1 MISTLQT
8 HNILSLIVYLYG
20 FLMKNIIIMI
30 KQVLLFLSL
39 SLFFSISVQ
48 AEDEYPNATHAFIS
62 DDLFIYM
69 HAGPGTQYKIL
80 GSLNAG
86 EEIKATG
93 EREDDYSQILNN
105 KNRLAWVESKYVKS
119 NPGIRATIEI
129 LETKMANA
137 SDFSTQLD
145 GEVNDLKSTLEIS
158 NNKNKLLIKEVSQ
171 LKSTLAD
178 TTNQLKGQGIE
189 LEKQWFFN
197 GAIVLI
203 IGLIFGLVIPKL
215 FSRRANS
222 MDSWK

>member
-1 MISTLQT
+1 
-8 HNILSLIVYLYG
+8 
-20 FLMKNIIIMI
+20 MKNIIIMI

-39 SLFFSISVQ
+39 SLLFSTSVQ
-48 AEDEYPNATHAFIS
+48 AEDEFPNATQAFIS

-80 GSLNAG
+80 GSITAG

-93 EREDDYSQILNN
+93 KKEADYSQILNN
-105 KNRLAWVESKYVKS
+105 KNRLAWVESKYVIPS
-119 NPGIRATIEI
+119 PGIRATIEE
-129 LETKMANA
+129 LKTKMVSAN
-137 SDFSTQLD
+137 DFNSQLD
-145 GEVNDLKSTLEIS
+145 GEVNNLKSAIQIS
-158 NNKNKLLIKEVSQ
+158 NNKNKLLTKEVNQ

-178 TTNQLKGQGIE
+178 TTNQLKGQDVE
-189 LEKQWFFN
+189 LERQWFFN

-203 IGLIFGLVIPKL
+203 IGLIFGLIIPKL